1 MCILTRS
8 KKRTKVNQISSNY
21 VQGLQ
26 GKGKK
31 MSQPIKSQGAI
42 FADQLVR
49 ETQTWFKVLSI

>member
-1 MCILTRS
+1 MCILTRR
-8 KKRTKVNQISSNY
+8 KRTKVNQVSSNY
-21 VQGLQ
+21 VLGLQ

-31 MSQPIKSQGAI
+31 MSQPIKGQGAI